1 MARRSQAVSSA
12 IRTENLS
19 KSFLSVRAV
28 RQLNL
33 EVPQGGIYALV
44 GPNGAGKTTAIKV
57 LMNILKPTRGTAEV
71 LGTDSTRLRGD
82 WFAQIGYVSEN
93 QQQPEWMRVDQFFD
107 YLRPFYPT
115 WDRQVESS
123 LIRQMQLPLDR
134 KLRHL
139 SRGMKMKAAL
149 ASSLAY
155 RPKLIVL
162 DEPFTGLDPLVRDE
176 LVESLLERASEA
188 TILISSHDLAEIESF
203 SSHVGYMEEGRLK
216 LSEEMSSLIN
226 RFRDVQV
233 TLNAPTAVPAPLP
246 TTWLQPAT
254 SGTTF
259 HFIDSQ
265 FDQERTR
272 MAIHSVFGDVRDVTF
287 SLMALRAIFLAM
299 AKSGRHMD

>member
-57 LMNILKPTRGTAEV
+57 LMNILKPTRGTAEI

-226 RFRDVQV
+226 RFRDVQI